1 MKTRNII
8 IILAVAFI
16 LAVLFTITTK
26 EYYSE
31 KNSMLDE
38 IRRRLSV
45 ISPRFANIPMRT
57 DKKSFTEDK
66 RAIFLCIRDPRNG
79 YFYNINVLM
88 YVALHEVA
96 HVLTK
101 ADGDQSHGEE
111 FKRNFSHL
119 LNVAAQKG
127 VYDPNQQIPE
137 TYCGIDL
144 DGRH

>member
-1 MKTRNII
+1 MKKQNLL

-16 LAVLFTITTK
+16 LAVIFTITKK

-38 IRRRLSV
+38 IRRRLATV
-45 ISPRFANIPMRT
+45 SPRLASIPMRT

-79 YFYNINVLM
+79 HFYNVNVLM
-88 YVALHEVA
+88 YVALHECA

-101 ADGDQSHGEE
+101 ADGAQSHGEE

-119 LNVAAQKG
+119 LNVAAARG

-144 DGRH
+144 EHH